1 MARGS
6 ELDSHQDADS
16 LVRDI
21 EATRDRLAGTIDA
34 IVDRTNPKNAAR
46 RTLERIKGRFIDAD
60 GSPRFENIVPVAGAT
75 VGAVVLIAVV
85 RRLLGPS

>member
-6 ELDSHQDADS
+6 ELDSHQDADA

-34 IVDRTNPKNAAR
+34 IVDRTNPKNVAR
-46 RTLERIKGRFIDAD
+46 RTFERVKGRFVDAD

>member
-1 MARGS
+1 VARGS

-60 GSPRFENIVPVAGAT
+60 GSPRFENIVPVAGAA
-75 VGAVVLIAVV
+75 VGAVVLIVVV